1 MGLSQGVFDMK
12 KIVSVSL
19 MGLFALSVASA
30 NPALADDNKM
40 VAGAK
45 SLGKGIMWG
54 PKKLAE
60 GMKKGF
66 TAMGNGAKKM
76 VGK

>member
-1 MGLSQGVFDMK
+1 MK

-30 NPALADDNKM
+30 NPAFADDNKM

-45 SLGKGIMWG
+45 AVGKGIMWG
-54 PKKLAE
+54 PKKLGE
-60 GMKKGF
+60 GLKKGF
-66 TAMGNGAKKM
+66 TAMGNGFKKM
-76 VGK
+76 TGK